1 MISYVYNCPQCG
13 QFELRQS
20 INDSPLTSC
29 PQCNH
34 SVHRVIFPS
43 EVIWK
48 GRFRFMKGN
57 PEVDMDK
64 IEASERKAEGKII
77 DGKIYEG
84 LKEVGKKRVW

>member
-1 MISYVYNCPQCG
+1 MTYVYDCSSCG
-13 QFELRQS
+13 KFELSQS
-20 INDSPLTSC
+20 IHDDALTSC

-34 SVHRVIFPS
+34 SVHRVICPS

-64 IEASERKAEGKII
+64 IEASERKAEAKTI
-77 DGKIYEG
+77 DGKIHEG
-84 LKEVGKKRVW
+84 LKEYGKKRVW